1 MSRVTLRIVALLFI
15 TACGANGPVLSR
27 TGLTDDRYALHVAA
41 AGPGV
46 FVSNDWMVENFVRVE
61 PGPVTFKRGEA
72 FDATYRLDVNNDGRA
87 DEFREHAYVLKLRHR
102 RNVGVLWSSVVPLP
116 RSMQQTELR
125 VLARLLVDAASR
137 DTVSLSVVERTLEV
151 STRRLAT
158 RMLDEG
164 PVAVRGYEG
173 YRVLFEVADVDQES
187 LTPNASWERREV
199 VLVRPGF
206 VWLAYRQVPAPGL
219 LLIGH
224 ANLPDDF
231 ASTQPDFE
239 RFVAAFEF
247 REAELEGSRRA
258 LAACAPNAE
267 LVGVARINE
276 LPQRYAS
283 IGDEG
288 AGGCFA
294 ETRPDDEPAVS
305 FGVRRE
311 PFVAPA
317 RSAVSDAA
325 PTTPSDPAPTAT
337 PSDAPSTNGTVS
349 APAVSP
355 APGAEATSDTTT
367 DQAVR

>member
-1 MSRVTLRIVALLFI
+1 MSRVTLRIVALLFV
-15 TACGANGPVLSR
+15 TACGASGPVLSR
-27 TGLTDDRYALHVAA
+27 AGLTDDRYALHVAA
-41 AGPGV
+41 VSPGV

-61 PGPVTFKRGEA
+61 PGPVKLKRGEA
-72 FDATYRLDVNNDGRA
+72 YDAIYRLDLNNDGRA
-87 DEFREHAYVLKLRHR
+87 DEFREHGYVLKLRHR

-116 RSMQQTELR
+116 RSMEQTELR

-158 RMLDEG
+158 RMLDQG

-173 YRVLFEVADVDQES
+173 YRVVFEVADVDQES

-199 VLVRPGF
+199 MLVRPGF
-206 VWLAYRQVPAPGL
+206 VWLAHRRVPAPGL

-283 IGDEG
+283 IGDED
-288 AGGCFA
+288 AGDCFA
-294 ETRPDDEPAVS
+294 ETRPENEPPVS

-311 PFVAPA
+311 PFVAP
-317 RSAVSDAA
+317 VAA
-325 PTTPSDPAPTAT
+325 AAEPPTTVTTPEPSAESTTPATESSTEAAEVPAPTV
-337 PSDAPSTNGTVS
+337 P
-349 APAVSP
+349 
-355 APGAEATSDTTT
+355 
-367 DQAVR
+367 